1 MPLKGTAMLAFLSAA
16 LAFIYKK
23 RVREYL
29 TEKLAELLTDS
40 ADEIQKDLANRPQ
53 YVLIRVYARIKMIC
67 GVIDTLQA
75 MGLLV
80 LSDQQM
86 AAYLDEPG
94 GFRYNCWEI
103 LWRHGALNPRQCC
116 HLLMAQIEHFCAK
129 FPPSS

>member
-1 MPLKGTAMLAFLSAA
+1 MLAFLSAA

-75 MGLLV
+75 MKLLV
-80 LSDQQM
+80 LTDQQQ
-86 AAYLDEPG
+86 AAYSNEPG
-94 GFRYNCWEI
+94 GFRHNCWQIVDQHTETDPQT
-103 LWRHGALNPRQCC
+103 GC

-129 FPPSS
+129 FPPPS